1 MRPSNE
7 LITEFTALTAWLTNE
22 LIAWTAWLTKELI
35 ELTAWLTNE
44 LIAWTA
50 WLRNELIAWTAWLR
64 NAMIELTAW
73 LSQLTKPLMTD
84 ESDGKCNGWA
94 GAADD
99 GPNPGT
105 DTSEAFAASA
115 AV

>member
-1 MRPSNE
+1 MPRMRPRNE
-7 LITEFTALTAWLTNE
+7 LITELIALIAWLTNE
-22 LIAWTAWLTKELI
+22 LIALI
-35 ELTAWLTNE
+35 
-44 LIAWTA
+44 
-50 WLRNELIAWTAWLR
+50 AWLR
-64 NAMIELTAW
+64 NAMIALIAW
-73 LSQLTKPLMTD
+73 LTNLLIVLIAWFSQLTKPLMTD

-94 GAADD
+94 GAADE